1 MSFHFISPTGIFEA
15 AYFLLSWTHPNPS
28 YKVIFRYY
36 VKYMTKDD
44 FENFWISS
52 GWVLLLDFRPGIS
65 WAQQKPSPAFV
76 YHDSRQREENQILP
90 LGHFEWFRYK
100 SPTSVRLSS

>member
-1 MSFHFISPTGIFEA
+1 MILKIFGSRQA
-15 AYFLLSWTHPNPS
+15 GFY
-28 YKVIFRYY
+28 
-36 VKYMTKDD
+36 
-44 FENFWISS
+44 SS
-52 GWVLLLDFRPGIS
+52 ILDQGWAGAQLRPFS
-65 WAQQKPSPAFV
+65 AFV

>member
-1 MSFHFISPTGIFEA
+1 MILKIFGSRQA
-15 AYFLLSWTHPNPS
+15 GFY
-28 YKVIFRYY
+28 
-36 VKYMTKDD
+36 
-44 FENFWISS
+44 SS
-52 GWVLLLDFRPGIS
+52 ILDQG
-65 WAQQKPSPAFV
+65 WAQLKSSPAFV